1 MYSIPPLLPPF
12 SVKINPSI
20 GTRIISKTLVN
31 HMNNQ
36 KKPIRKLAYLCKGKH
51 VYSYWVLVILT
62 NLRFL
67 IILFVDKH
75 GVNDPKHSMR
85 YGNECFFLSPSRGK

>member
-1 MYSIPPLLPPF
+1 M
-12 SVKINPSI
+12 KINPSI
-20 GTRIISKTLVN
+20 STRIFPKTLVN
-31 HMNNQ
+31 HMNNR
-36 KKPIRKLAYLCKGKH
+36 KKPIRKQAYLCEGKR
-51 VYSYWVLVILT
+51 VYSYSVLVILT
-62 NLRFL
+62 DLRFL